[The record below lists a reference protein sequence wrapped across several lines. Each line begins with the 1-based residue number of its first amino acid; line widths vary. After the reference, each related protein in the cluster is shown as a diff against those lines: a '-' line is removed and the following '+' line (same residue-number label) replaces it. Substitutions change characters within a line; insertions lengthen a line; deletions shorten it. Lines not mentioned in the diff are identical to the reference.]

1 MGSQAGHRL
10 HAARVAAIAAVIVLA
25 CYLIA
30 VVVLNIF
37 VVQRLTNQTDVRLSE
52 RLVDAQQSVTHNP
65 AGGSLPVEHDH
76 DVDDAPAFVWLV
88 SPNGATTSLTPGGPQ
103 LPTRQWTANATTI
116 DIGGTSFRFEAI
128 KSGTGWLVAGASI
141 GQIRR
146 VQNTL
151 VLPEVILA
159 AVVLVLVFL
168 GAWAIGLRASA
179 PLEVVRRRQTE
190 FTADASHE
198 LRTPLSV
205 IEAEVDLALSRPRD
219 VDAYQGVLE
228 RIAGEGRRLRSIVDD
243 LLWLAR
249 LDADRPHS
257 DARADVDVAAVAEAC
272 VDRFQ
277 AVAAARQVTL
287 GFQRDG
293 QEPASLTTDPTWIDR
308 LIGVLVDN
316 ACRYADVGGV
326 VTVGVRTTGARIFLD
341 VDDSGPGISPEQRE
355 LVFDRFH
362 RGVDAQGGTG
372 LGLAIADSVVRA
384 TGGSWSIG
392 TAPLGG
398 ARMEVSWHNA
408 GGQRGNRPRRRFR
421 LTRGNP
427 QVKAPKSGV
436 NDPALQ
442 PQSSPR

>member
-1 MGSQAGHRL
+1 M
-10 HAARVAAIAAVIVLA
+10 AAVIVLA

-30 VVVLNIF
+30 VVILNIF
-37 VVQRLTNQTDVRLSE
+37 VVHRLTSQADTRLTE
-52 RLVDAQQSVTHNP
+52 RLVDAHKEVMRNP
-65 AGGSLPVEHDH
+65 TGGSLAVQHDR

-88 SPNGATTSLTPGGPQ
+88 SPSGATTSLTSGGPQ
-103 LPTRQWTANATTI
+103 LPARQWAGGATTI
-116 DIGGTSFRFEAI
+116 DVGGTSFRFEAT
-128 KSGTGWLVAGASI
+128 KSGAGWLVAGASI
-141 GQIRR
+141 GQIQR
-146 VQNTL
+146 VQSTL
-151 VLPEVILA
+151 VIPEVILA
-159 AVVLVLVFL
+159 AVVLLLVFA

-219 VDAYQGVLE
+219 VDAYRGVLE
-228 RIAGEGRRLRSIVDD
+228 RVADEGRRLRSIVDD

-249 LDADRPHS
+249 VDADRPHVAAS
-257 DARADVDVAAVAEAC
+257 AGVDVALVAEAC

-277 AVAAARQVTL
+277 AVAAARQITL
-287 GFQRDG
+287 GFHREG
-293 QEPASLTTDPTWIDR
+293 RESALLTAEPTWIDR

-316 ACRYADVGGV
+316 ACRYADRGGV
-326 VTVGVRTTGARIFLD
+326 VSVEVRTTGARIVLD
-341 VDDSGPGISPEQRE
+341 VDDSGPGISPEHRE

-362 RGVDAQGGTG
+362 RGLDAEGGTG

-398 ARMEVSWHNA
+398 ARMEVSWHNT
-408 GGQRGNRPRRRFR
+408 GGPRGNRPSSIFHRIPR
-421 LTRGNP
+421 TS
-427 QVKAPKSGV
+427 QVKAPEPDV
-436 NDPALQ
+436 PDPAGRQ
-442 PQSSPR
+442 PSAPR

>member
-1 MGSQAGHRL
+1 MTSKAGHRL
-10 HAARVAAIAAVIVLA
+10 HAARVAAVAAVIVLA
-25 CYLIA
+25 CYLVA
-30 VVVLNIF
+30 VVVLNVF
-37 VVQRLTNQTDVRLSE
+37 VVQRLTSQADLRLTE
-52 RLVDAQQSVTHNP
+52 RLVDAQKQMIHNP
-65 AGGSLPVEHDH
+65 TGGSLAVEHDH

-103 LPTRQWTANATTI
+103 LPVRQWTDAAITI
-116 DIGGTSFRFEAI
+116 DTGGTSFRFEAT
-128 KSGTGWLVAGASI
+128 KSGPSWLVVGTSI

-151 VLPEVILA
+151 VIPEVILA
-159 AVVLVLVFL
+159 AVVLLLVFA

-179 PLEVVRRRQTE
+179 PLEAVRRRQTE

-219 VDAYQGVLE
+219 VDAYRGVLQ
-228 RIAGEGRRLRSIVDD
+228 RVAAEGSRLRSIVDD

-249 LDADRPHS
+249 LDADRPQ
-257 DARADVDVAAVAEAC
+257 AVAGAEVDVAEVAEAC

-277 AVAAARQVTL
+277 AVAMARQVTL
-287 GFQRDG
+287 GFHREG
-293 QEPASLTTDPTWIDR
+293 RELAVLITDPMWIDR

-316 ACRYADVGGV
+316 ACRYADLGGV
-326 VTVGVRTTGARIFLD
+326 VTVGVRTTGARIILD
-341 VDDSGPGISPEQRE
+341 VDDSGPGISAEHRE

-392 TAPLGG
+392 TAPVGG

-408 GGQRGNRPRRRFR
+408 GGQRGGRPRSLLRRTPR
-421 LTRGNP
+421 KP
-427 QVKAPKSGV
+427 KVKTPNAGGP
-436 NDPALQ
+436 DRALQ
-442 PQSSPR
+442 HHPYPN

>member
-1 MGSQAGHRL
+1 LRTTAAHRL
-10 HAARVAAIAAVIVLA
+10 HAAKVAAIAAVIVLA

-37 VVQRLTNQTDVRLSE
+37 VGHRLTSQADLRLSE
-52 RLVDAQQSVTHNP
+52 RLVDAKKEV
-65 AGGSLPVEHDH
+65 ASLPKTGTPIVQKDR

-88 SPNGATTSLTPGGPQ
+88 SATGTATPLTADSPTLPDRHWTPG
-103 LPTRQWTANATTI
+103 TTTV
-116 DIGGTSFRFEAI
+116 DAGGTPFRFEATR
-128 KSGTGWLVAGASI
+128 SGAGWLVAGESI

-146 VQNTL
+146 VQSTL
-151 VLPEVILA
+151 VIPEILVG
-159 AVVLVLVFL
+159 AVVLLVVYAGGL
-168 GAWAIGLRASA
+168 AIGLRALA
-179 PLEVVRRRQTE
+179 PLEVARRRQTE

-219 VDAYQGVLE
+219 ADAYRGVLQ
-228 RIAGEGRRLRSIVDD
+228 RVAGEGRRLRGIVDD

-249 LDADRPHS
+249 LDSERPPVVEN
-257 DARADVDVAAVAEAC
+257 DAVDVAATAETC

-277 AVAAARQVTL
+277 AVATARGVTL
-287 GFQRDG
+287 RFHRDG
-293 QEPASLTTDPTWIDR
+293 GAPALLVTDPTWIDR

-316 ACRYADVGGV
+316 ACRYADAGGV
-326 VTVGVRTTGARIFLD
+326 VTVGVRTTGTRIVLE
-341 VDDSGPGISPEQRE
+341 VDDSGPGIAPDDRDV
-355 LVFDRFH
+355 VFDRFH

-398 ARMEVSWHNA
+398 ARMEVSWHLS
-408 GGQRGNRPRRRFR
+408 GGPRGNRPGSLFRRISRKS
-421 LTRGNP
+421 
-427 QVKAPKSGV
+427 QVKPPRSDAPGQAAPPES
-436 NDPALQ
+436 A
-442 PQSSPR
+442 RT